1 MPLYVFENPALG
13 ARIELPFAIADRP
26 DEIVLKRKT
35 VPDRI
40 AVAGHAVD
48 EYAAASD
55 LAACYKRAEERGLL
69 DPRTRGQ
76 GMTDAE
82 RKHALSLPPIG

>member
-1 MPLYVFENPALG
+1 MPLYVFENPELG
-13 ARIELPFAIADRP
+13 ARVEVPFAIADRP

-40 AVAGHAVD
+40 AVAGSSQHPV
-48 EYAAASD
+48 EQASD
-55 LAACYKRAEERGLL
+55 LQACYKRLEERGQL

-76 GMTDAE
+76 GMTTAE
-82 RKHALSLPPIG
+82 RKAALALPPL